1 MRKVPRM
8 STAFTPYIHFID
20 DAREAMTFYGSVFGA
35 EPQFM
40 TFGEAGQADGTD
52 FAGRIMHS
60 SLFVGPGQHIMASD
74 SMPGHEEAQDAGRI
88 QIAVSSD
95 GAEPDA
101 EQRLTAWFE
110 GLSDG
115 AEVLQPLTAAPWG
128 DTFGMLVDRFGVR
141 WMFSIPAAE
150 EAEPSNLP

>member
-1 MRKVPRM
+1 M
-8 STAFTPYIHFID
+8 STAFTPYINFID

-40 TFGEAGQADGTD
+40 TFGEANQAGGAGGGE
-52 FAGRIMHS
+52 FADRIMHS

-74 SMPGHEEAQDAGRI
+74 SMPGHEAAESAGRI

-110 GLSDG
+110 ALSDG
-115 AEVLQPLTAAPWG
+115 ADVLQPLTAAPWG
-128 DTFGMLVDRFGVR
+128 DTFGMLVDRYGIR
-141 WMFSIPAAE
+141 WMFSIPASE
-150 EAEPSNLP
+150 QAEPSNLP